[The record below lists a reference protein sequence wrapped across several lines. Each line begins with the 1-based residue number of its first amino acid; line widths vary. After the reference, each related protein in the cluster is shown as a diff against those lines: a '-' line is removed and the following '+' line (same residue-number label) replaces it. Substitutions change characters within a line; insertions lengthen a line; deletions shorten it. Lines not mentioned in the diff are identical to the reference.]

1 MELGKVQKAW
11 VSDLRKYPERQND
24 GILGKVIKLKDGYN
38 IKCCCLGQAE
48 ITING
53 MPKGT
58 SICSGGSSFGLEGSY
73 KQLGLH
79 SMRGDLEGG
88 LLEGYASL
96 ASANDGGVTWE
107 VIANFI
113 EKNPEVVFTKSL

>member
-11 VSDLRKYPERQND
+11 VSDLRKYPERQDD
-24 GILGKVIKLKDGYN
+24 GRLGKVIKLKDGYH
-38 IKCCCLGQAE
+38 IRCCCLGQAE
-48 ITING
+48 ITMNG

-79 SMRGDLEGG
+79 SMMGVFQGG
-88 LLEGYASL
+88 LLEGHDSL
-96 ASANDGGVTWE
+96 ANANDGGVTWE

-113 EKNPEVVFTKSL
+113 EKNPEVVFIKSL